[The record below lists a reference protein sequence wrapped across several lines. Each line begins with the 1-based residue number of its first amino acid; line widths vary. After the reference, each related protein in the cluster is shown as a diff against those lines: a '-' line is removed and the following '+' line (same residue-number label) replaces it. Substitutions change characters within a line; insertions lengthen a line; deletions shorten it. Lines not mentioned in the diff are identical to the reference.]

1 MGLKFDGDYIKDGS
15 KKVGKLKKGRIYE
28 GTSTSSSKCLATI
41 KNEYIYSGTS
51 TSSSKCIGTVKGDY
65 IYQGRSTSSSKR
77 MGKLKDAERV
87 ISGRCSDEV
96 LGAIY
101 ILHKRGHF

>member
-1 MGLKFDGDYIKDGS
+1 MGLKIDGDYIKDGS
-15 KKVGKLKKGRIYE
+15 KKVGRLKKDRIYE
-28 GTSTSSSKCLATI
+28 GTSTSSSRCLATI
-41 KNEYIYSGTS
+41 KREYVYSGTS

-77 MGKLKDAERV
+77 MGKLRDAKRV

-96 LGAIY
+96 LAAVY